1 MGTVIFVDVA
11 KLHTTDIIIIFGIIF
26 SVRMLLG
33 LLILLLYT
41 VYTVIFIDVA
51 KLHTTDIIIIF
62 GIIFSVGMLLGLLI
76 ILYVKREASNM

>member
-1 MGTVIFVDVA
+1 MLLRGLPSIVSTLIEESIGIQRVNVIDAIFV
-11 KLHTTDIIIIFGIIF
+11 
-26 SVRMLLG
+26 
-33 LLILLLYT
+33 
-41 VYTVIFIDVA
+41 DVA